1 MGSVNAAIAAELKR
15 QGVRAVFTLMS
26 EETAK
31 LIVEVDRLGIPL
43 YSTRHDS
50 TAAGMAD
57 GFARASGEVGVAIV
71 GRGPG
76 LTNALNPLITAA
88 KAGTGIVVLVGDTVI
103 GVSDPSRAKAAR
115 AERVGKHIDQVALL
129 ASAGVPS
136 ITLRSPASAV
146 AEIARCFEMAQSG
159 GAVIVNLPSD
169 VLEAEAPSSPSSGE
183 TGYGVDPAQAPSADE
198 IGVVADLLGE
208 SWAAGHPVILAG
220 YGAVRSGAH
229 DELTRLGELTGS
241 LMATSLLANSFFR
254 SDPYNVGVVG
264 TMSTP
269 LGSELVA
276 QADLILA
283 FGASLNPYTTYR
295 GDLLRRARVV
305 HFDSEPQAPGRYH
318 PAELSVIGDARLA
331 AAALVEELE
340 RRGQRSSGYRTPEV
354 AERIR
359 ELRPNDGVTDHG
371 DQGGLDPRMVMSALD
386 RLLPRARTLVID
398 GGHHFEFAAA
408 HIAVPDPR
416 AFIFPN
422 EYFAV
427 GCGLA
432 AALGAA
438 VARPDR
444 LTVLDVGDGGM
455 MLNLGD
461 LDTAV
466 RYRIPIVVVVTN
478 DGGFGSEI
486 HFLQVNGLPDE
497 TARYQNPSFAAIAQ
511 GLGAKGLTIDSLDK
525 LEQVPEALSGLAGP
539 LVLDCKVTTSVRANW
554 VDFLFTPA
562 SSPRSVGSPQP

>member
-1 MGSVNAAIAAELKR
+1 VGSVNAAIAAELKR

-31 LIVEVDRLGIPL
+31 LIVEVDRQGIAL

-50 TAAGMAD
+50 TAAGMSD

-88 KAGTGIVVLVGDTVI
+88 KADTGIVVLVGDTVI
-103 GVSDPSRAKAAR
+103 GVADPARAKGAR
-115 AERVGKHIDQVALL
+115 AERVGKHIDQTALL
-129 ASAGVPS
+129 AAANVPS
-136 ITLRSPASAV
+136 VTLRSPATAV
-146 AEIARCFEMAQSG
+146 ADLAEWFARARSG

-169 VLEAEAPSSPSSGE
+169 VLEAEAPTPAANRAASSVSA
-183 TGYGVDPAQAPSADE
+183 VKVPADDQ
-198 IGVVADLLGE
+198 IGLVADLLGE
-208 SWAAGHPVILAG
+208 SWAARHPVILAG

-229 DELTRLGELTGS
+229 DELTRLGDLTGS

-254 SDPYNVGVVG
+254 SDPYNIGVVG
-264 TMSTP
+264 TMSTA

-295 GDLLRRARVV
+295 GDLVRGARVV
-305 HFDSEPQAPGRYH
+305 QFDSEPQAPGRYH
-318 PAELSVIGDARLA
+318 PAEISVIGDAQLA
-331 AAALVEELE
+331 AAALVKELE
-340 RRGQRSSGYRTPEV
+340 RRGHKSAGYRTPEI
-354 AERIR
+354 AARIR
-359 ELRPNDGVTDHG
+359 EFKPNDGLTDHS
-371 DQGGLDPRMVMSALD
+371 DRNGLDPRMVMAALD
-386 RLLPRARTLVID
+386 RILPAERTLVID

-408 HIAVPDPR
+408 HLAVPDPR
-416 AFIFPN
+416 GFIFPN

-466 RYRIPIVVVVTN
+466 RYRIPLVVVVMN

-486 HFLQVNGLPDE
+486 HFLQVNDLPDE
-497 TARYQNPSFAAIAQ
+497 TARYQNPSFAAVAR

-525 LEQVPEALSGLAGP
+525 LEEVPEALRGLAGP
-539 LVLDCKVTTSVRANW
+539 LVLDCKVTSSVRASW
-554 VDFLFTPA
+554 VDFLFTP
-562 SSPRSVGSPQP
+562 SSRPRPAGSPQP

>member
-31 LIVEVDRLGIPL
+31 LIVEVERAGIPL

-76 LTNALNPLITAA
+76 LTNALNPIITAA
-88 KAGTGIVVLVGDTVI
+88 KAGTGIVVFVGDTVI
-103 GVSDPSRAKAAR
+103 GVADPARAQSAR

-129 ASAGVPS
+129 AAAGVPS
-136 ITLRSPASAV
+136 LTLRSPSTAV
-146 AEIARCFEMAQSG
+146 AEVAHCFERARA
-159 GAVIVNLPSD
+159 GATVIVNLPSD
-169 VLEAEAPSSPSSGE
+169 VLEAEFTSGDGAPPSSAEVP
-183 TGYGVDPAQAPSADE
+183 PSAPPSDE
-198 IGVVADLLGE
+198 DISLVADLLGE
-208 SWAAGHPVILAG
+208 SWAARHPVILAG

-229 DELTRLGELTGS
+229 DELVRLGELTGA

-254 SDPYNVGVVG
+254 SDPFNVGVVG

-276 QADLILA
+276 QADLVLA

-295 GDLLRRARVV
+295 GDLLRAARVV
-305 HFDSEPQAPGRYH
+305 HFDSAPQAPGRYH
-318 PAELSVIGDARLA
+318 PAEIAVIGDARLS
-331 AAALVEELE
+331 AAALVAELE
-340 RRGQRSSGYRTPEV
+340 RRGRRSTGYRTDEV

-359 ELRPNDGVTDHG
+359 AFEPNGDVTDHA
-371 DQGGLDPRMVMSALD
+371 DDHGLDPRMVMSALD
-386 RLLPRARTLVID
+386 GILPRERTLVID

-408 HIAVPDPR
+408 HLAVPDPR
-416 AFIFPN
+416 GFIFPN

-461 LDTAV
+461 LDTAI
-466 RYRIPIVVVVTN
+466 RYRLPLVVVVTN

-486 HFLQVNGLPDE
+486 HYLQVNGLPDE
-497 TARYQNPSFAAIAQ
+497 AARYVNPSFAAIAE
-511 GLGAKGLTIDSLDK
+511 GFGARGITIDSLGK
-525 LEQVPEALSGLAGP
+525 LDQVPDALRGLAGP

-562 SSPRSVGSPQP
+562 NRPRPVGSPQP